1 MTRTAVELL
10 GKPDGPE
17 VFVPEMGLEVG
28 TFTQTHEKPCLT
40 WHVPLEM
47 RGDFRP
53 TDLANYKPERSYRT
67 NAFGKVLCYAK
78 TQADEYC
85 QNKAVNRFPRCIKHG
100 GSLHPLD
107 KVVTEENSAEKDSM
121 TRYQQFKAKLI
132 TVEDLD
138 DEELAMGGFR
148 SNKNGKVYR
157 PKNVP
162 REIMQAM
169 QKAIF
174 ERANAE
180 LKGGVV
186 KAAKTLVD
194 LATDDTVDDASR
206 LRASQDSQERNLG
219 KAKQTEPVAPG
230 SPWEEVFSGIAQ
242 ISREESRKIREV
254 ESSREAIE
262 SGSEPVDAEIVEEKK
277 SPEERMHSRDPA
289 ILSPTIERPEF
300 EYDTPPSDIVE
311 EFMAA
316 AEQAEEDA
324 AQGDSLPIDDLD
336 W

>member
-132 TVEDLD
+132 DVEELD
-138 DEELAMGGFR
+138 DEELALCGFR
-148 SNKNGKVYR
+148 SPKNGVVYR
-157 PKNVP
+157 PKNIP
-162 REIMQAM
+162 REVTQAF
-169 QKAIF
+169 QKALF
-174 ERANAE
+174 DRATKA
-180 LKGGVV
+180 LKAGVV
-186 KAAKTLVD
+186 GAANTLVD
-194 LATDDTVDDASR
+194 LATDSNVENSVR
-206 LRASQDSQERNLG
+206 LKAAQDILDRNLG
-219 KAKQTEPVAPG
+219 KATQVVSITTDA
-230 SPWEEVFSGIAQ
+230 PWEEVFSAITTV
-242 ISREESRKIREV
+242 SRDESRAARAI
-254 ESSREAIE
+254 ESSRVPSENALDVEVVPETNDATPNDDARQKLSKNNEAIIN
-262 SGSEPVDAEIVEEKK
+262 PVIDFPSIPYNPKV
-277 SPEERMHSRDPA
+277 PD
-289 ILSPTIERPEF
+289 IIEDF
-300 EYDTPPSDIVE
+300 YGTQDDSYSFDYLDSD
-311 EFMAA
+311 
-316 AEQAEEDA
+316 D
-324 AQGDSLPIDDLD
+324 
-336 W
+336 